1 MPQVLSVSRRTDIP
15 AFYAEWFANRLK
27 AGHVFV
33 RQPYTGKMQ
42 QVSLTPRDLSA
53 VVFWSKNYAP
63 LLHWLETIEQST
75 KNLFFHVTIT
85 ANRELELNVP
95 DHREVIRDYLYL
107 ARRYGPE
114 RLVWRY
120 DPVCITDKLSFAAHE
135 ERFAQCAE
143 LLKGSAERCI
153 ISFVQPYKRAL
164 SNTRKY
170 TDHTLVDVPTEI
182 KQEYA
187 ERLAARAEQYGI
199 SLFACCNDHLLSENI
214 KKASCIDGARLS
226 ALFKVTVDARLAAT
240 RKECACT
247 RSVDIGAYDTCAH
260 GCVYCYANSDK
271 NRAGKAQLEH
281 DPSWNSLTR
290 NVDEDEQEFVRAK
303 GQQQLF

>member
-1 MPQVLSVSRRTDIP
+1 MPHILSVSRRTDIP
-15 AFYAEWFANRLK
+15 AFYGAWFVNRLK

-33 RQPYTGKMQ
+33 RQPHTGKMLR
-42 QVSLTPRDLSA
+42 VSLGPQDLTA
-53 VVFWSKNYAP
+53 IVFWSKNYAP
-63 LLHWLETIEQST
+63 LLPRLEAIEQST

-95 DHREVIRDYLYL
+95 DHREVIRDYRYL
-107 ARRYGPE
+107 AKRYGAE

-120 DPVCITDKLSFAAHE
+120 DPICITDKLSFAVHE
-135 ERFAQCAE
+135 ERFVQCAE
-143 LLKGSAERCI
+143 QLKGSAVRCI

-164 SNTRKY
+164 SNLRTY
-170 TDHTLVDVPTEI
+170 TDHTLVDLPLGI

-199 SLFACCNDHLLSENI
+199 SLFACCNDYLLSEKI

-226 ALFKVTVDARLAAT
+226 ALFNVAVDMRPAAT
-240 RKECACT
+240 RTECACT
-247 RSVDIGAYDTCAH
+247 RSIDIGAYDTCAH

-271 NRAGKAQLEH
+271 NRAGKAQRNH
-281 DPSWNSLTR
+281 DPSWNALSG
-290 NVDEDEQEFVRAK
+290 NVVEDEPVPGAD
-303 GQQQLF
+303 QQQLF

>member
-1 MPQVLSVSRRTDIP
+1 MPQILSVSRRTDIP
-15 AFYAEWFANRLK
+15 AFYGTWFVNRLK

-33 RQPYTGKMQ
+33 QQPYSGKML
-42 QVSLTPRDLSA
+42 QVSLDPQDLGA
-53 VVFWSKNYAP
+53 IVFWSKNYAP
-63 LLHWLETIEQST
+63 LLPWLEVIEKST
-75 KNLFFHVTIT
+75 KNLFFHFTIT

-95 DHREVIRDYLYL
+95 ALREVIRDYRYL

-114 RLVWRY
+114 RIIWRF
-120 DPVCITDKLSFAAHE
+120 DPICITDKLSFAVHE
-135 ERFAQCAE
+135 ERFVQCAE
-143 LLKGSAERCI
+143 LLKGSADRCI

-164 SNTRKY
+164 SNLRKY
-170 TDHTLVDVPTEI
+170 TDHTLIDLPLGI

-199 SLFACCNDHLLSENI
+199 SLFACCNDHLLSEKI

-226 ALFKVTVDARLAAT
+226 GLFNRAVDMRPATT

-247 RSVDIGAYDTCAH
+247 RSIDIGAYDTCAH

-271 NRAGKAQLEH
+271 NRAGKAQKEH

-290 NVDEDEQEFVRAK
+290 NVDVHELASGK
-303 GQQQLF
+303 SQQQLF